1 LSKAVLLP
9 LLVVLGQTPA
19 AIPTERPDPGG
30 AEVARELLRKGEAL
44 WGRDELT
51 QAKGVLDEALDLGQR
66 LADPE
71 IEATALRLLGRVFDS
86 RGDGAQA
93 SAFLER
99 ALGLAQAAADERTEA
114 RILDD
119 LAFGYWTRAE
129 YPQAMG
135 YVRRALDLQE
145 RHADLQGQAIS
156 LDLLGRVHVKQGEYE
171 RAQGL
176 YERALGLRESTGDVP
191 GQAEAL
197 GHLAQLHL
205 DRQGYASA
213 LAHYQKAASL
223 LEQAGDRAGQGRQEA
238 AIGYVYA
245 MQGALTEARAHYR
258 RAVALAQE
266 TEDIAGLG
274 SALSKMAGA
283 DLRRGRYEQAL
294 ERYSRSLDIRRAV
307 GDRREE
313 AWTEARIAKVHRL
326 DGRPDLALEHYH
338 RALTLWQDMR
348 DRRALGSYLWEVG
361 GCYESQGDDDEAL
374 RQYRRALAL
383 GEEIRLPYVSLT
395 LGSMGR
401 IHARRGEVGLALEH
415 GVRAVQ
421 WADASGNPEMRW
433 RARHDLGAIQRVVG
447 RPEEAL
453 ASLLHSLAILEAL
466 RAEAAPGDEA
476 RASWMDDKE
485 AVYAETLGLLAERG
499 DAAEAL
505 EIAERARAR
514 GLLDLLAARLPAN
527 GTAPRLAAPLSALA
541 LREEAQRRRVTFVE
555 YFVAPHR
562 IFIWVVGP
570 DGAVHAAEV
579 DLTTPQLDRLIGEM
593 RRALKA
599 DVAAREWDVEE
610 RAADEGTSRREDGAA
625 RAASGGLPEARPVL
639 ARLHEA
645 LIEPIARWLPD
656 DPDQPVFLVPHRK
669 LFLVS
674 FGALLDRRGRYFI
687 ESHSLSY
694 SPAISVF
701 RHTAQ
706 IAPGASEPRRVMVV
720 GNPSMPTIPGRARPL
735 SGLPGAEA
743 EARGVSALFPA
754 DEVTTLL
761 GPRAAE
767 DRVSELATR
776 QTILHL
782 ATHGIV
788 RDDEPF
794 ESLLALAPSGFGD
807 PHRDGLWTASEVF
820 DLDLHA
826 DLVTLSACS
835 TGLGRITGDGVLG
848 LSRAFLHAG
857 ARSLVVSLWR
867 VADNVGRPQMEA
879 FYRELRR
886 NGGNKAVA
894 LRRAQMETIRA
905 LRSGRVKTAAGQLL
919 PEEPVYWAPFVLV
932 GEAK

>member
-1 LSKAVLLP
+1 LSKAAFLP

-19 AIPTERPDPGG
+19 AVPTERPDPGK
-30 AEVARELLRKGEAL
+30 ADSARELLRKGEAL
-44 WGRDELT
+44 WRRDELT
-51 QAKGVLDEALDLGQR
+51 PGKRALDEALDLGQR

-71 IEATALRLLGRVFDS
+71 IEASALRLLGRVLDS
-86 RGDGAQA
+86 QGDGARA
-93 SAFLER
+93 SALLER
-99 ALGLAQAAADERTEA
+99 ALSLAQAAADERTEA

-119 LAFGYWTRAE
+119 LAFSCWTRAE
-129 YPQAMG
+129 YARALG
-135 YVRRALDLQE
+135 YVRRALDIQE
-145 RHADLQGQAIS
+145 RHTDLQGQATS
-156 LDLLGRVHVKQGEYE
+156 LDLFGRVHLKQGEYE
-171 RAQGL
+171 LAQGF

-191 GQAEAL
+191 GQAEAR

-205 DRQGYASA
+205 DRQSYASA
-213 LAHYQKAASL
+213 LAQHQQAASL
-223 LEQAGDRAGQGRQEA
+223 LEQAGDRAGLGRQEA
-238 AIGYVYA
+238 AIGYVYV

-283 DLRRGRYEQAL
+283 DLRRGRFDQAL

-326 DGRPDLALEHYH
+326 HGRPDLALEHYH
-338 RALTLWQDMR
+338 RALTLWQDMQ

-401 IHARRGEVGLALEH
+401 IHSRRGEVSLALEH
-415 GVRAVQ
+415 GVRAVR
-421 WADASGNPEMRW
+421 WADATGNPEMRW
-433 RARHDLGAIQRVVG
+433 RALYDLGAIQRVVG

-453 ASLLHSLAILEAL
+453 ASLLQSLAILEAL
-466 RAEAAPGDEA
+466 RAEAAPADEA

-514 GLLDLLAARLPAN
+514 GFLDLLATRLPAN
-527 GTAPRLAAPLSALA
+527 AATPLSAPE
-541 LREEAQRRRVTFVE
+541 LREEAQRRQVTFVE
-555 YFVAPHR
+555 YFVSPNR

-570 DGAVHAAEV
+570 DGVIHATEV
-579 DLTTPQLDRLIGEM
+579 DLTAPQLDRLIGEM
-593 RRALKA
+593 RHALKA
-599 DVAAREWDVEE
+599 DVAAREWDLEE
-610 RAADEGTSRREDGAA
+610 RASDEGASGREEGAA
-625 RAASGGLPEARPVL
+625 EATSGGLPEARPVL
-639 ARLHEA
+639 ARLHEV

-656 DPDQPVFLVPHRK
+656 DPDQPVLLVPHRK

-687 ESHSLSY
+687 ESHSLGY
-694 SPAISVF
+694 GPAISVF
-701 RHTAQ
+701 RQTARG
-706 IAPGASEPRRVMVV
+706 APGASRPRRVMVV
-720 GNPSMPTIPGRARPL
+720 GNPSMPTVPGRARPL

-761 GPRAAE
+761 GARAAE

-794 ESLLALAPSGFGD
+794 ESLLALSPSALGD
-807 PHRDGLWTASEVF
+807 PRRDGLWTAREVF

-886 NGGNKAVA
+886 SGGNKAVA
-894 LRRAQMETIRA
+894 LRRAQVETIRA
-905 LRSGRVKTAAGQLL
+905 LRSGRVSTAAGQVL
-919 PEEPVYWAPFVLV
+919 PEDPVYWAPFVLV